1 LAEADTKERLT
12 VAKHR
17 AAHARSGFPT
27 VSRPGRGA
35 HARVEA
41 TSRRP
46 AAGRLAAV
54 LAGGALL
61 GGAGFFGLTA
71 APAFGAANVTVHGT
85 GSKTGTG
92 PRSDVAT
99 ATAFHGF
106 AAASAGQGSSSNRD
120 DTATAVADDG
130 VAIAIAG

>member
-1 LAEADTKERLT
+1 
-12 VAKHR
+12 VANQR
-17 AAHARSGFPT
+17 AAHARSGL
-27 VSRPGRGA
+27 GGGA
-35 HARVEA
+35 HVGVES
-41 TSRRP
+41 TPRRS
-46 AAGRLAAV
+46 AAGRLVAV

-71 APAFGAANVTVHGT
+71 GPAFAAANVVVHGT

-92 PRSDVAT
+92 PGKGDVAT

-106 AAASAGQGSSSNRD
+106 AAASAGQGSSTNRD